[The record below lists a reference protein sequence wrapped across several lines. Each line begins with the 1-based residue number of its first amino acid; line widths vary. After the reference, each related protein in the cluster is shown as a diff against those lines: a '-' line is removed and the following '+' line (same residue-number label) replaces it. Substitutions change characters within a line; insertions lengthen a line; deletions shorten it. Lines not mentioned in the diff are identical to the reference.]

1 MEEIVQE
8 LQKISEILLQNQT
21 PAWLTYLSSLGPLI
35 LTGISVF
42 IACGQHKQNQNLQKQ
57 IANRDSS
64 NLLRQNVLEVYNAYF
79 NGLRAVDQAV
89 GNVADVFASP
99 QSLQQWVYEFQR
111 AYEMLAC
118 SYNQAKLM
126 LDDDQLLQAL
136 KTSFYKFN
144 DLYGC
149 VNSYY
154 HSGLPLSAMN
164 NAWAVVSPKYMINAG
179 DYVTLS
185 QNLPAM
191 EEFWKLCENRHTQDI
206 RKFMEVFKSSME
218 DETFDKYFEKYIR
231 MNQL

>member
-1 MEEIVQE
+1 
-8 LQKISEILLQNQT
+8 
-21 PAWLTYLSSLGPLI
+21 
-35 LTGISVF
+35 
-42 IACGQHKQNQNLQKQ
+42 
-57 IANRDSS
+57 
-64 NLLRQNVLEVYNAYF
+64 
-79 NGLRAVDQAV
+79 
-89 GNVADVFASP
+89 
-99 QSLQQWVYEFQR
+99 
-111 AYEMLAC
+111 MLAC

-154 HSGLPLSAMN
+154 HSGLPFSAMN

-218 DETFDKYFEKYIR
+218 DETFETYPNEPTVRGGLYGCRPTGKSHAEACHKAICPGTWLY
-231 MNQL
+231 LSG

>member
-1 MEEIVQE
+1 MEEIAQE

-21 PAWLTYLSSLGPLI
+21 PVWLTYLSSLGPLI

-42 IACGQHKQNQNLQKQ
+42 IACRQHKQNQNLQKQ
-57 IANRDSS
+57 IANRDSA

-79 NGLRAVDQAV
+79 NGLRVVDQAV

-144 DLYGC
+144 D
-149 VNSYY
+149 S
-154 HSGLPLSAMN
+154 
-164 NAWAVVSPKYMINAG
+164 
-179 DYVTLS
+179 
-185 QNLPAM
+185 
-191 EEFWKLCENRHTQDI
+191 
-206 RKFMEVFKSSME
+206 
-218 DETFDKYFEKYIR
+218 
-231 MNQL
+231 